1 MLPTIP
7 LDSGAD
13 LADLGRTPLEALQ
26 QQETHDEVLAALR
39 ALPEHER
46 AATALFYIDG
56 YSMAEVGEFLEVP
69 VSTVKSRLHAARRRM
84 QERMVGVMEEAFKQR
99 APGDELGRRVRQV
112 LEGVPS
118 ISFKVEPGKGPES
131 LSFPASLRA
140 CMQFLGEDPAYD
152 YAFHLGTSGA
162 AFGVLWSAGKWW
174 YNGDLTDLALN
185 AAWEE
190 PIRRA
195 FAAVGY
201 RCELVAKVEGAEG
214 ERDYRRRIVASIKRG
229 LPVLAAGV
237 VGPPSCTIVT
247 GYDEDGDVLT
257 GWSHFQAMIG
267 HNPANEFEESGYFRK
282 RGWFPDAG
290 NLIVIG
296 EKVGAPPLAEA
307 YRQALAWVVQLMRT
321 PEVQGR
327 LSGLAAYTA
336 WAEDLLRDQD
346 FPADDGV
353 LMERL
358 DSHFGTYAVV
368 AEGRWYAG
376 QFLKRAAEKLPA
388 MAEELH
394 QAAACCDQVAGLM
407 MQVTELQGGFDPHS
421 VESARRLGDPAIRRQ
436 MVPLILQARDLDA
449 QAAEH
454 INRAL
459 AL

>member
-1 MLPTIP
+1 
-7 LDSGAD
+7 
-13 LADLGRTPLEALQ
+13 
-26 QQETHDEVLAALR
+26 VLSAVN

-46 AATALFYIDG
+46 AATALFYITG

-69 VSTVKSRLHAARRRM
+69 VSTVKSRLHSARRRL
-84 QERMVGVMEEAFKQR
+84 QERMVELVEETIKQH
-99 APGDELGRRVRQV
+99 APGDEFGERVRRA
-112 LEGVPS
+112 LEGVPA

-131 LSFPASLRA
+131 FSLPASLRA
-140 CMQFLGEDPAYD
+140 CMQFLGENPVYD

-201 RCELVAKVEGAEG
+201 RYELVTKMEGPEG
-214 ERDYRRRIVASIKRG
+214 EADYRRRIVASIKSG

-237 VGPPSCTIVT
+237 VGPPSCTIIT
-247 GYDEDGDVLT
+247 GYDEEGDVLT

-267 HNPANEFEESGYFRK
+267 HNPAGEFEESGYFRK
-282 RGWFPDAG
+282 REWFPDTG

-296 EKVGAPPLAEA
+296 ERVQAPPLPET
-307 YRQALAWVVQLMRT
+307 YRQALEWAVHVIRM

-327 LSGLAAYTA
+327 QSGVAAYSA
-336 WAEDLLRDQD
+336 WADDLLRDED

-353 LMERL
+353 LMAQL
-358 DSHFGTYAVV
+358 DSHFGTYGVV

-376 QFLKRAAEKLPA
+376 QFLRRAAEQLTD
-388 MAEELH
+388 MTQELH
-394 QAAACCDQVAGLM
+394 QAAACCDGAAALM
-407 MQVTELQGGFDPHS
+407 MKVTELQGGFDPHS
-421 VESARRLGDPAIRRQ
+421 VESARRLGDPAIRRR
-436 MVPLILQARDLDA
+436 MVPLILQARDQDE

-454 INRAL
+454 IERAL
-459 AL
+459 AG